1 MTKRKKIAI
10 ISAITIALI
19 TLIIIILI
27 VAFKKDDDG
36 KGTAYV
42 TSVSECNTASAF
54 SIPGNRFAGV
64 VEAQRA
70 EEIKVDSE
78 KTVKEIFVKEGDSVE
93 EGDDLF
99 KYDSEAM
106 KLELEEGQIEVERME
121 NDIASYNKQIKDL
134 ENEKKNAGADAQVSY
149 TTQIQALQTDI
160 AKTEYDIKVK
170 NISLEKLK
178 NSIENSAVK
187 ATSSGT
193 VKSLKTTEELQE
205 SGADVIMTITA
216 SGSFRIKGK
225 FNEQNMGTIIQGQ
238 AVIIRSRL
246 DDSITWNGSVSE
258 VSNEP
263 EANNNGVIVEGGLD
277 SETASSNYAFYIDPE
292 NTDGLVLGQHVLIEI
307 DYGQS
312 NAVEKSGIWLYSDF
326 IVDYDTDKPYVWA
339 ADKDKRLE
347 KRFIKTGQT
356 DEINGDC
363 EIVSGLGENDYIA
376 YPSDDLEEGM
386 RAVTNID
393 DVDNSW
399 DADPGDENA
408 VEPEVGDGIDDGFNV
423 PDADAEGERADDA
436 DDAVDKIA
444 E

>member
-1 MTKRKKIAI
+1 MYKR
-10 ISAITIALI
+10 
-19 TLIIIILI
+19 
-27 VAFKKDDDG
+27 
-36 KGTAYV
+36 
-42 TSVSECNTASAF
+42 
-54 SIPGNRFAGV
+54 
-64 VEAQRA
+64 Q
-70 EEIKVDSE
+70 
-78 KTVKEIFVKEGDSVE
+78 
-93 EGDDLF
+93 
-99 KYDSEAM
+99 
-106 KLELEEGQIEVERME
+106 
-121 NDIASYNKQIKDL
+121 KQIKDL

-225 FNEQNMGTIIQGQ
+225 FNEQNMGTITQGQ

-263 EANNNGVIVEGGLD
+263 EANNSGVIVEGGSD

>member
-1 MTKRKKIAI
+1 M
-10 ISAITIALI
+10 
-19 TLIIIILI
+19 
-27 VAFKKDDDG
+27 
-36 KGTAYV
+36 
-42 TSVSECNTASAF
+42 
-54 SIPGNRFAGV
+54 
-64 VEAQRA
+64 
-70 EEIKVDSE
+70 
-78 KTVKEIFVKEGDSVE
+78 
-93 EGDDLF
+93 
-99 KYDSEAM
+99 
-106 KLELEEGQIEVERME
+106 
-121 NDIASYNKQIKDL
+121 

-225 FNEQNMGTIIQGQ
+225 FNEQNMGTITQGQ

-263 EANNNGVIVEGGLD
+263 EANNSGVIVEGGSD

>member
-1 MTKRKKIAI
+1 
-10 ISAITIALI
+10 
-19 TLIIIILI
+19 
-27 VAFKKDDDG
+27 
-36 KGTAYV
+36 
-42 TSVSECNTASAF
+42 
-54 SIPGNRFAGV
+54 
-64 VEAQRA
+64 
-70 EEIKVDSE
+70 
-78 KTVKEIFVKEGDSVE
+78 
-93 EGDDLF
+93 
-99 KYDSEAM
+99 M

-225 FNEQNMGTIIQGQ
+225 FNEQNMGTITQGQ

-263 EANNNGVIVEGGLD
+263 EANNSGVIVEGESD

>member
-1 MTKRKKIAI
+1 
-10 ISAITIALI
+10 
-19 TLIIIILI
+19 
-27 VAFKKDDDG
+27 
-36 KGTAYV
+36 
-42 TSVSECNTASAF
+42 
-54 SIPGNRFAGV
+54 
-64 VEAQRA
+64 
-70 EEIKVDSE
+70 
-78 KTVKEIFVKEGDSVE
+78 
-93 EGDDLF
+93 
-99 KYDSEAM
+99 M

-170 NISLEKLK
+170 NISLEKLN

-225 FNEQNMGTIIQGQ
+225 FNEQNMGTITQGQ

-258 VSNEP
+258 VSNES
-263 EANNNGVIVEGGLD
+263 EANNSGVIVEGGSD

>member
-170 NISLEKLK
+170 NISLEKLN

-225 FNEQNMGTIIQGQ
+225 FNEQNMGTITQGQ

-263 EANNNGVIVEGGLD
+263 EANNSGVIVEGGSD

-356 DEINGDC
+356 DEINGD
-363 EIVSGLGENDYIA
+363 
-376 YPSDDLEEGM
+376 
-386 RAVTNID
+386 
-393 DVDNSW
+393 
-399 DADPGDENA
+399 
-408 VEPEVGDGIDDGFNV
+408 
-423 PDADAEGERADDA
+423 
-436 DDAVDKIA
+436 
-444 E
+444 

>member
-170 NISLEKLK
+170 NISLEKLN

-216 SGSFRIKGK
+216 SGNFRIKGK
-225 FNEQNMGTIIQGQ
+225 FNEQNMGTITQGQ

-263 EANNNGVIVEGGLD
+263 EANNSGVIVEGGSD

>member
-1 MTKRKKIAI
+1 M
-10 ISAITIALI
+10 
-19 TLIIIILI
+19 
-27 VAFKKDDDG
+27 
-36 KGTAYV
+36 
-42 TSVSECNTASAF
+42 
-54 SIPGNRFAGV
+54 
-64 VEAQRA
+64 
-70 EEIKVDSE
+70 
-78 KTVKEIFVKEGDSVE
+78 
-93 EGDDLF
+93 
-99 KYDSEAM
+99 
-106 KLELEEGQIEVERME
+106 
-121 NDIASYNKQIKDL
+121 

-170 NISLEKLK
+170 NISLEKLN

-225 FNEQNMGTIIQGQ
+225 FNEQNMGTITQGQ

-263 EANNNGVIVEGGLD
+263 EANNSGVIVEGGSD

>member
-1 MTKRKKIAI
+1 
-10 ISAITIALI
+10 
-19 TLIIIILI
+19 
-27 VAFKKDDDG
+27 
-36 KGTAYV
+36 
-42 TSVSECNTASAF
+42 
-54 SIPGNRFAGV
+54 
-64 VEAQRA
+64 
-70 EEIKVDSE
+70 
-78 KTVKEIFVKEGDSVE
+78 
-93 EGDDLF
+93 
-99 KYDSEAM
+99 
-106 KLELEEGQIEVERME
+106 
-121 NDIASYNKQIKDL
+121 
-134 ENEKKNAGADAQVSY
+134 
-149 TTQIQALQTDI
+149 
-160 AKTEYDIKVK
+160 
-170 NISLEKLK
+170 
-178 NSIENSAVK
+178 
-187 ATSSGT
+187 
-193 VKSLKTTEELQE
+193 
-205 SGADVIMTITA
+205 MTITA

-225 FNEQNMGTIIQGQ
+225 FNEQNMGTITQGQ

-263 EANNNGVIVEGGLD
+263 EANNSGVIVEGGSD

-376 YPSDDLEEGM
+376 YPSDDLEERM

-393 DVDNSW
+393 DVDNSG